1 MEFDVDRTE
10 RRFGLKLNHGP
21 FTDLPEENMLNTAV
35 IAEEGASVLSGI
47 IEFNGV
53 TLLKGE
59 MVWSVPAM

>member
-10 RRFGLKLNHGP
+10 RRFSLKLNHRP